1 MFAVLLSRYLG
12 AHKVLEDIDM
22 FYKREYGFKV
32 DLVGFQ
38 NPDTSVVSVGTSMPR
53 RLRPSFS

>member
-38 NPDTSVVSVGTSMPR
+38 NPDTSVVSVSVQACRGG
-53 RLRPSFS
+53 